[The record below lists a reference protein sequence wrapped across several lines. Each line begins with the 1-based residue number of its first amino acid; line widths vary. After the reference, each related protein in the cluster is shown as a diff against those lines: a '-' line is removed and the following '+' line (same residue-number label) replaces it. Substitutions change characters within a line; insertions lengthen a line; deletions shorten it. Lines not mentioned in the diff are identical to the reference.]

1 MTLTLNYGD
10 YHRHMTK
17 EQWRKAISAETL
29 AEHGNM
35 SEMERMVLPS
45 YRDNRM
51 LYWAKKH
58 CFSIST
64 TALDWQSA
72 EGISSADTSPRFS
85 ILWAG
90 RYSTPWD
97 APNASTVGHF
107 YGQASELSLFV
118 DFLNKLTA
126 RDAL

>member
-17 EQWRKAISAETL
+17 EQWQRAISVQTL
-29 AEHGNM
+29 VEHGNVN
-35 SEMERMVLPS
+35 EMERMVLPS

-51 LYWAKKH
+51 QWWTSKH

-64 TALDWQSA
+64 TVLDWQSE
-72 EGISSADTSPRFS
+72 EGVCCADTSPRFS
-85 ILWAG
+85 VLWAG
-90 RYSTPWD
+90 HFSAPWD
-97 APNASTVGHF
+97 APNASTEGHF

-126 RDAL
+126 REAL

>member
-51 LYWAKKH
+51 LYWAKKPLQIQALGLAS
-58 CFSIST
+58 CGLDATVRLGMLPMPLLWGIST
-64 TALDWQSA
+64 D
-72 EGISSADTSPRFS
+72 R
-85 ILWAG
+85 
-90 RYSTPWD
+90 R
-97 APNASTVGHF
+97 AS
-107 YGQASELSLFV
+107 
-118 DFLNKLTA
+118 
-126 RDAL
+126 